1 MKVVKITVLE
11 RSLKRE
17 LVEKYGDPKLTACPI
32 LRERRSRHLLRRR
45 AAPRLLQ
52 ARGDGR
58 GGRSLSGPGGLTWR

>member
-32 LRERRSRHLLRRR
+32 LRE
-45 AAPRLLQ
+45 
-52 ARGDGR
+52 G
-58 GGRSLSGPGGLTWR
+58 